1 MAETSQVANL
11 NALLANMYALLI
23 QTQSVHWN
31 FLGTNFFSIHKMTQ
45 SQYEDIFDAIDK
57 IAERIRAKGH
67 HVTTGISEYAKQTVI
82 KEQDDTMLNADAMCQ
97 HLIDANKKVC
107 ELLVKGHALAEKEK
121 DFATADM
128 LNQRLLAHEGFIWM
142 LSATICG

>member
-67 HVTTGISEYAKQTVI
+67 HVTTGIS
-82 KEQDDTMLNADAMCQ
+82 
-97 HLIDANKKVC
+97 
-107 ELLVKGHALAEKEK
+107 
-121 DFATADM
+121 
-128 LNQRLLAHEGFIWM
+128 
-142 LSATICG
+142 